1 MTTDTLTI
9 LRHGASSLAKTWN
22 KDGTI
27 TGYGEA
33 KYFSYRTA
41 DVGSLSELS
50 NLLQTLQD
58 EPNAMLIR
66 GRYLGDKEARKNDG
80 ADFKPGKVR
89 RALDYFED
97 QPLHAVLIDIDKFE
111 PLGADPLR
119 EPQDAICEYILTML
133 PEAFAQAA
141 DPANTLF
148 IDLKDGRV
156 TIRLRPDL
164 APKHVEQIKALVAR
178 KFYDGIVFHR
188 VIAGFMAQ
196 TGDPKGNGTGGSDLP
211 NIPAEFSQT
220 PFKRGT
226 LGMARSQSPNSAN
239 SQFFIC
245 FGDAA
250 FLNGQYT
257 VFGEVTSGMDLVDK
271 IKKGDPAANGTV
283 QNPDRMLK
291 VRLASDPA

>member
-1 MTTDTLTI
+1 M
-9 LRHGASSLAKTWN
+9 
-22 KDGTI
+22 
-27 TGYGEA
+27 
-33 KYFSYRTA
+33 
-41 DVGSLSELS
+41 
-50 NLLQTLQD
+50 
-58 EPNAMLIR
+58 
-66 GRYLGDKEARKNDG
+66 
-80 ADFKPGKVR
+80 
-89 RALDYFED
+89 
-97 QPLHAVLIDIDKFE
+97 
-111 PLGADPLR
+111 
-119 EPQDAICEYILTML
+119 
-133 PEAFAQAA
+133 
-141 DPANTLF
+141 
-148 IDLKDGRV
+148 

-245 FGDAA
+245 FGDAS

-257 VFGEVTSGMDLVDK
+257 VFGEVVSGMDLVDK
-271 IKKGDPAANGTV
+271 IKKGDPNNNGSV
-283 QNPDRMLK
+283 SSPDRMLK
-291 VRLASDPA
+291 VRLASDPT